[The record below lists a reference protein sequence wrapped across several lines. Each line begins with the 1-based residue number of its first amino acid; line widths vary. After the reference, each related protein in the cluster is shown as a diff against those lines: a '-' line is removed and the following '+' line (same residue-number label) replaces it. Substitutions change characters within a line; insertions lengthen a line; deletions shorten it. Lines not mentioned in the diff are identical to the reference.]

1 MTILII
7 DDDEKICETTGTLL
21 EDENKVLT
29 AFSGAEGLYILSKEA
44 VSLVILDYGLPDMDG
59 IAVLKNIKENFNIPV
74 IMITGIGDKEA
85 VLKSWR
91 HNADYYIDKPFK
103 IGELKEKITEL
114 LKPLSEPVPF
124 KALNINP

>member
-7 DDDEKICETTGTLL
+7 DDDEKICETTGALL

-91 HNADYYIDKPFK
+91 HNAD
-103 IGELKEKITEL
+103 G
-114 LKPLSEPVPF
+114 S
-124 KALNINP
+124 AS